1 MLKTMQRPA
10 TTMQVAEFWHDAV
23 CAPDCRC
30 RGAHVQVIARSAAVV
45 MRAPQPMRAALLHDA
60 VCADAASRAVKGY
73 GWGCSAPVEHAA
85 RLVQA
90 LAAQAGAL

>member
-10 TTMQVAEFWHDAV
+10 TATQVAEFWHDQV

-30 RGAHVQVIARSAAVV
+30 RAAHVQVIARGAAVV

-60 VCADAASRAVKGY
+60 VCADAASY
-73 GWGCSAPVEHAA
+73 CGCSAPVEHAA

>member
-10 TTMQVAEFWHDAV
+10 TTTQVAEFWHDKV

-30 RGAHVQVIARSAAVV
+30 RAAHVQVIARSAAVV

-60 VCADAASRAVKGY
+60 VCADAV
-73 GWGCSAPVEHAA
+73 GCSAPVEHAA

>member
-10 TTMQVAEFWHDAV
+10 TTQQVAQFWHDQV
-23 CAPDCRC
+23 CAPDCGC
-30 RGAHVQVIARSAAVV
+30 EPGEHVQVIARSAAVV

-60 VCADAASRAVKGY
+60 VCADAV
-73 GWGCSAPVEHAA
+73 GCSAPVEHAA